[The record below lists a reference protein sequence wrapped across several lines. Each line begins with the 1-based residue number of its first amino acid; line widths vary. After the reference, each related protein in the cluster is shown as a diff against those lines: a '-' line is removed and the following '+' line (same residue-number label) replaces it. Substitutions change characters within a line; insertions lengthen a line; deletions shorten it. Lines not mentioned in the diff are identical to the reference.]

1 MNINKINTSLSF
13 KGYENLVSYSIVDEN
28 LHLGYMAMKL
38 NNEQG
43 AKDLEKFQEI
53 QKSLFKDSPMTEY
66 LVFTTF
72 NKPGKEDLFFINDKR
87 INLDKPQSKEE
98 EKVIVKLCTLL
109 ASLTKRIS
117 YVDHHPENREKHKTL
132 EALLF
137 NLYKILKKPDVVH
150 SLEWL
155 GACKAVKHYITA
167 EYINDKIDK
176 KMITYLK

>member
-1 MNINKINTSLSF
+1 MNINKINTSTSF
-13 KGYENLVSYSIVDEN
+13 KGYENLVSYSIVNEN
-28 LHLGYMAMKL
+28 LHLAYMAMKL
-38 NNEQG
+38 NDKEG
-43 AKDLEKFQEI
+43 SKDLEKFQEI

-72 NKPGKEDLFFINDKR
+72 NKPGKEDHFFINDKR

-109 ASLTKRIS
+109 ASLTKRIC

-150 SLEWL
+150 NLEWL
-155 GACKAVKHYITA
+155 GACKTVKHYITA
-167 EYINDKIDK
+167 EYINGKIDK
-176 KMITYLK
+176 KMIAYLK

>member
-13 KGYENLVSYSIVDEN
+13 KGYENLVSYSIVNEN
-28 LHLGYMAMKL
+28 LHLAYMAMKL
-38 NNEQG
+38 NDKEG
-43 AKDLEKFQEI
+43 SKDLEKFQEI

-72 NKPGKEDLFFINDKR
+72 NEPGKEDHFFINDKR

-98 EKVIVKLCTLL
+98 LCTLL

-150 SLEWL
+150 NLEWL
-155 GACKAVKHYITA
+155 GACKTVKHYITA
-167 EYINDKIDK
+167 EYINGKIDK
-176 KMITYLK
+176 KMIAYLK